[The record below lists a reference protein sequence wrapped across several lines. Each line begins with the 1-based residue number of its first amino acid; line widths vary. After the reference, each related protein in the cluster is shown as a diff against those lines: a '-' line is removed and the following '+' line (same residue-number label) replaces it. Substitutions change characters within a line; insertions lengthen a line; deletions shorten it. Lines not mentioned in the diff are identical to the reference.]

1 MCPENTYLA
10 VKTFLRHLKLP
21 TTVSGK
27 DPPTLMSLAAYRESW
42 EIFKETTI
50 SQGPHIGMYKTAA
63 QHPLL
68 GCIFHQNSEIL
79 YLSWYSILQH
89 PTCTNA
95 VLLDE
100 ASPWDV
106 KDLRTIVLLNSESKY
121 T

>member
-42 EIFKETTI
+42 EVFKETTI

-68 GCIFHQNSEIL
+68 GCIFHQKSEIP
-79 YLSWYSILQH
+79 YLSEYSIRRHSTDTDIML
-89 PTCTNA
+89 PKKI
-95 VLLDE
+95 D
-100 ASPWDV
+100 
-106 KDLRTIVLLNSESKY
+106 
-121 T
+121 